1 MYEDIFPTDLFNLI
15 LFLNTTG
22 NLAHLTL
29 WNIEPFPLNPS
40 VVSVPVVQLGSV
52 DANKALQQGL
62 AYLP

>member
-40 VVSVPVVQLGSV
+40 VVSVPVVQSGSV